1 MSNYFDEISNYK
13 SNINIYNIE
22 PNSLINLSF
31 NFDILKYV
39 ITEMIKNQKNINNE
53 ISNIKS
59 EILQNKKDTN
69 KLQFSLLEL
78 RLATESNLDVKK
90 NLEDEKTKLNKKLNE
105 LEEQI
110 KISENNRL
118 AEVKNTINEMI
129 NKEKLFNTQ
138 NNVNNDN
145 NIKINNDIK
154 EKPIN
159 NDNNITLS
167 KKEKS
172 YNETKVI
179 KVQNNEIGEEIKTI
193 INDIKD
199 IKSKQL
205 FLEKDFI
212 QYKNDIEKN
221 ISKKIEKYIPNLED
235 NLSSKIKLSEN
246 VLNEKIKKNINN
258 INLIKEEHEQKNK
271 EINQKLDEFEKS
283 KKDISNLKQ
292 ENETFSQNI
301 NTLTNN
307 FSNYTQLSEF
317 NKNKDDTY
325 EYIKGIK
332 EDINKNVELLRRGF
346 NSIKNQFLEHIKD
359 KTDHDNLDLMLKR
372 FEIIQNMIYKFK
384 EFQTIMEEKEK
395 KRALIDPNSF
405 IDKEVFNE
413 FINNHDKF
421 YEDYKNESLAFK
433 KDLEELKRKE
443 VGNKATLKDL
453 KSLEDNILKKLDD
466 LKKSITRK
474 FVDKNTMNK
483 NRKILEMQTIQLIQE
498 NKKDEQKDTWLL
510 SKKPFGGHLC
520 ASCESYIGELNP
532 TTSER
537 FIPWNKYPPKE
548 SREKTYK
555 IESGISQVLNRF
567 NNTNQLNNNINS
579 ASLNNSSNN
588 EDSRQNSRNSVKEN
602 SLNKIIQVNSFTSR
616 LNPKLFSK
624 IRSNFDEME
633 NIYNLPLIPKS
644 IKNMRKNYSSIDMF
658 NSENMNNKKIKNAI
672 NNFKSNKSS
681 FNFNKK
687 NNIKLSKRNIQI
699 DEDEFL
705 YDNFKKNN
713 TKIKENDSE
722 KEEPKI
728 MKIIKKH

>member
-22 PNSLINLSF
+22 PNSLIDLSF

-69 KLQFSLLEL
+69 KLQFSLLDL

-235 NLSSKIKLSEN
+235 NLSSKIKISEN

-271 EINQKLDEFEKS
+271 EISQKLDEFEKS

-346 NSIKNQFLEHIKD
+346 NNIKNQFLEHIKD

-372 FEIIQNMIYKFK
+372 FEIMQNMIYKFK

-555 IESGISQVLNRF
+555 IEGGISQVLNRF

-624 IRSNFDEME
+624 IKSNFDEME

>member
-138 NNVNNDN
+138 NNANNDN

-307 FSNYTQLSEF
+307 FSHYTQLSEF

-548 SREKTYK
+548 SKEKTYK
-555 IESGISQVLNRF
+555 IEGGISQVLNRF

>member
-1 MSNYFDEISNYK
+1 MSNYFDDISNYK

-221 ISKKIEKYIPNLED
+221 ISKKIEKYIPDLED

-271 EINQKLDEFEKS
+271 EISQKLDEFEKS

-292 ENETFSQNI
+292 ENETFSQKI

-346 NSIKNQFLEHIKD
+346 NNIKNQFLEHIKD

-372 FEIIQNMIYKFK
+372 FEIMQNMIYKFK

-474 FVDKNTMNK
+474 YVDKNTMNK

-548 SREKTYK
+548 SKEKTYK
-555 IESGISQVLNRF
+555 IEGGISQVLNRF

-624 IRSNFDEME
+624 IKSNFDEME

-699 DEDEFL
+699 EDDEFL

>member
-22 PNSLINLSF
+22 PNSLIDLSF

-69 KLQFSLLEL
+69 KLQFSLLDL

-235 NLSSKIKLSEN
+235 NLSSKIKISEN

-271 EINQKLDEFEKS
+271 EISQKLDEFEKS

-346 NSIKNQFLEHIKD
+346 NNIKNQFLEHIKD

-372 FEIIQNMIYKFK
+372 FEIMQNMIYKFK

-548 SREKTYK
+548 SKEKTYK
-555 IESGISQVLNRF
+555 IEGGISQVLNRF

-722 KEEPKI
+722 REEPKI

>member
-69 KLQFSLLEL
+69 KLQFSLLDL

-221 ISKKIEKYIPNLED
+221 ISKKIEKYIPDLED

-271 EINQKLDEFEKS
+271 EISQKLDEFEKS

-346 NSIKNQFLEHIKD
+346 NNIKNQFLEHIKD

-372 FEIIQNMIYKFK
+372 FEIMQNMIYKFK

-537 FIPWNKYPPKE
+537 FIPWNKYPQKE
-548 SREKTYK
+548 SKEKTYK
-555 IESGISQVLNRF
+555 IEGGISQVLNRF

-624 IRSNFDEME
+624 IKSNFDEME

>member
-1 MSNYFDEISNYK
+1 MSNYFDDISNYK

-22 PNSLINLSF
+22 PNSLIDLSF

-271 EINQKLDEFEKS
+271 EISQKLDEFEKS

-332 EDINKNVELLRRGF
+332 EDINKNVEILRRGF

-372 FEIIQNMIYKFK
+372 FEIMQNMIYKFK

-548 SREKTYK
+548 SKEKTYK
-555 IESGISQVLNRF
+555 IEGGISQVLNRF

-616 LNPKLFSK
+616 LNPKLFNK
-624 IRSNFDEME
+624 IKSNFDEME

>member
-221 ISKKIEKYIPNLED
+221 ISKKIEKYIPDLED

-346 NSIKNQFLEHIKD
+346 NNIKNQFLEHIKD

-548 SREKTYK
+548 SKEKTYK
-555 IESGISQVLNRF
+555 IEGGISQVLNRF

>member
-22 PNSLINLSF
+22 PNSLIDLSF

-69 KLQFSLLEL
+69 KLQFSLLDL

-221 ISKKIEKYIPNLED
+221 ISKKIEKYIPDLED
-235 NLSSKIKLSEN
+235 NLSSKIKISEN

-271 EINQKLDEFEKS
+271 EISQKLDEFEKS

-537 FIPWNKYPPKE
+537 FIPWNKYPQKE

-555 IESGISQVLNRF
+555 IEGGISQVLNRF

-624 IRSNFDEME
+624 IKSNFDEME

>member
-548 SREKTYK
+548 SKEKTYK
-555 IESGISQVLNRF
+555 IEGGISQLLNGF

>member
-235 NLSSKIKLSEN
+235 NLSSKIKISEN

-346 NSIKNQFLEHIKD
+346 NNIKNQFLEHIKD

-372 FEIIQNMIYKFK
+372 FEIMQNMIYKFK

-548 SREKTYK
+548 SKEKTYK
-555 IESGISQVLNRF
+555 IEGGISQVLNRF

-624 IRSNFDEME
+624 IKSNFDEME

>member
-69 KLQFSLLEL
+69 KLQFSLLDL

-221 ISKKIEKYIPNLED
+221 ISKKIEKYIPDLED

-271 EINQKLDEFEKS
+271 EISQKLDEFEKS
-283 KKDISNLKQ
+283 KKDISNIKQ

-346 NSIKNQFLEHIKD
+346 NNIKNQFLEHIKD

-372 FEIIQNMIYKFK
+372 FEIMQNMIYKFK

-537 FIPWNKYPPKE
+537 FIPWNKYPQKE
-548 SREKTYK
+548 SKEKTYK
-555 IESGISQVLNRF
+555 IEGGISQLLNGF

-624 IRSNFDEME
+624 IKSNFDEME

>member
-69 KLQFSLLEL
+69 KLQFSLLDL

-154 EKPIN
+154 EKSIN

-221 ISKKIEKYIPNLED
+221 ISKKIEKYIPDLED

-271 EINQKLDEFEKS
+271 EISQKLDEFEKS
-283 KKDISNLKQ
+283 KKDISNIKQ

-372 FEIIQNMIYKFK
+372 FEIMQNMIYKFK

-548 SREKTYK
+548 SKEKTYK
-555 IESGISQVLNRF
+555 IEGGISQVLNRF

-624 IRSNFDEME
+624 TRSNFDEME

-699 DEDEFL
+699 EDDEFL

>member
-271 EINQKLDEFEKS
+271 EISQKLDEFEKS

-301 NTLTNN
+301 NTLTNK
-307 FSNYTQLSEF
+307 F

-372 FEIIQNMIYKFK
+372 FEIMQNMIYKFK

-548 SREKTYK
+548 SKEKTYK
-555 IESGISQVLNRF
+555 IEGGISQVLNRF

-624 IRSNFDEME
+624 IKSNFDEME

>member
-1 MSNYFDEISNYK
+1 MSNYFDDISNYK

-179 KVQNNEIGEEIKTI
+179 KVQNNEIEEEIKTI

-221 ISKKIEKYIPNLED
+221 ISKKIEKYIPDLED

-346 NSIKNQFLEHIKD
+346 NNIKNQFLEHIKD

-372 FEIIQNMIYKFK
+372 FEIMQNMIYKFK

-548 SREKTYK
+548 SKEKTYK
-555 IESGISQVLNRF
+555 IEGGISQVLNRF

-624 IRSNFDEME
+624 IKSNFDEME

>member
-22 PNSLINLSF
+22 PNSLIDLSF

-221 ISKKIEKYIPNLED
+221 ISKKIEKYIPDLED
-235 NLSSKIKLSEN
+235 NLSSKIKISEN

-346 NSIKNQFLEHIKD
+346 NNIKNQFLEHIKD

-372 FEIIQNMIYKFK
+372 FEIMQNMIYKFK

-548 SREKTYK
+548 SKEKTYK
-555 IESGISQVLNRF
+555 IEGGISQVLNRF

>member
-346 NSIKNQFLEHIKD
+346 NNIKNQFLEHIKD

-548 SREKTYK
+548 SKEKTYK
-555 IESGISQVLNRF
+555 IEGGISQLLNGF

>member
-1 MSNYFDEISNYK
+1 M
-13 SNINIYNIE
+13 
-22 PNSLINLSF
+22 
-31 NFDILKYV
+31 
-39 ITEMIKNQKNINNE
+39 
-53 ISNIKS
+53 
-59 EILQNKKDTN
+59 
-69 KLQFSLLEL
+69 
-78 RLATESNLDVKK
+78 
-90 NLEDEKTKLNKKLNE
+90 
-105 LEEQI
+105 
-110 KISENNRL
+110 
-118 AEVKNTINEMI
+118 
-129 NKEKLFNTQ
+129 
-138 NNVNNDN
+138 
-145 NIKINNDIK
+145 KIN
-154 EKPIN
+154 
-159 NDNNITLS
+159 
-167 KKEKS
+167 
-172 YNETKVI
+172 
-179 KVQNNEIGEEIKTI
+179 
-193 INDIKD
+193 
-199 IKSKQL
+199 
-205 FLEKDFI
+205 
-212 QYKNDIEKN
+212 
-221 ISKKIEKYIPNLED
+221 

-307 FSNYTQLSEF
+307 FSHYTQLSEF

-332 EDINKNVELLRRGF
+332 EDINKNVEILRRGF
-346 NSIKNQFLEHIKD
+346 NNIKNQFLEHIKD

-372 FEIIQNMIYKFK
+372 FEIMQNMIYKFK

-405 IDKEVFNE
+405 IDKEIFNE

-548 SREKTYK
+548 SKEKTYK
-555 IESGISQVLNRF
+555 IEGGISQILNRF

-616 LNPKLFSK
+616 LNPKLFNK
-624 IRSNFDEME
+624 IKSNFDEME

-722 KEEPKI
+722 REEPKI

>member
-172 YNETKVI
+172 YNETKII

-235 NLSSKIKLSEN
+235 NLSSKIKISEN

-271 EINQKLDEFEKS
+271 EINQKLNEFEKS

-346 NSIKNQFLEHIKD
+346 NNIKNQFLEHIKD

-372 FEIIQNMIYKFK
+372 FEIMQNMIYKFK

-548 SREKTYK
+548 SKEKTYK
-555 IESGISQVLNRF
+555 IEGGISQVLNRF

-722 KEEPKI
+722 REEPKI

>member
-69 KLQFSLLEL
+69 KLQFSLLDL

-159 NDNNITLS
+159 NENNITLS

-212 QYKNDIEKN
+212 QYKNEIEKN

-258 INLIKEEHEQKNK
+258 INLIKEEYEQKNK

-307 FSNYTQLSEF
+307 FSHYTQLSEF

-372 FEIIQNMIYKFK
+372 FEIMQNMIYKFK

-474 FVDKNTMNK
+474 YVDKNTMNK

-548 SREKTYK
+548 SKEKTYK
-555 IESGISQVLNRF
+555 IEGGISQVLNRF

-616 LNPKLFSK
+616 LNPKLFNK
-624 IRSNFDEME
+624 IKSNFDEIE